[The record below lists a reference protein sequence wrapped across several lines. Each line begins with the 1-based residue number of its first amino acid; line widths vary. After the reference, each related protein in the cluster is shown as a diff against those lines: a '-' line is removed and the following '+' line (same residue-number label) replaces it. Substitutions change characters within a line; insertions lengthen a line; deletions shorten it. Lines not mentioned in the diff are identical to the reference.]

1 MNLPERQASSLA
13 TLLAEIEKGLVKIP
27 QFQRD
32 FVWRKQKSAKLL
44 DSIFKGYPI
53 GAFILW
59 KTKESLRSVKEIGGA
74 NLPETPEGDFTQ
86 YVLDGQQRLTSLFA
100 SLKGLKVE
108 RDGILE
114 DFSQMYLDLIAKD
127 DEDVVIVDTNEK

>member
-1 MNLPERQASSLA
+1 MNLPEPQASSLQ
-13 TLLAEIEKGLVKIP
+13 TLLAEIEKGIVKIP

-59 KTKESLRSVKEIGGA
+59 KTKESLHAVKEIGGA
-74 NLPETPEGDFTQ
+74 SLPQ
-86 YVLDGQQRLTSLFA
+86 
-100 SLKGLKVE
+100 
-108 RDGILE
+108 
-114 DFSQMYLDLIAKD
+114 
-127 DEDVVIVDTNEK
+127 